1 MKNRLARA
9 LRLRSGEGRLVLVLS
24 FLLLANAIAG
34 EISGIVSLS
43 NFLDT
48 SESVNG
54 ILLVWAADML
64 LMLLMTG
71 LQSLFIDRFDRLT
84 LMRWMALI
92 FMGAFIVLR
101 LLMVFGAPEWLTYSM
116 LYLLSTQQLL
126 IFPLFFWILANDL
139 FDMAQTK
146 RLFPG
151 IAGVGWVGSLLGIGF
166 AAIQPHFFARADVGN
181 EEVLA
186 FSALIYFVAYII
198 LNTGFSDV
206 QLRETVHTTETVR
219 ETLTEGWG
227 FVKDVPAFRYLAMAL
242 LSLAICDVIVEFR
255 FLAVSDFAFP
265 APAQYQTFYSIYRL
279 SYTVAALLIQT
290 FVSGRL
296 IDKLGI
302 QHTFLIFPSTVLV
315 GALWMLGWPGI
326 VSAVGGLVLVK
337 LPEYTVDESARK
349 AFQALVPEER
359 RGRVSVFLDSYLYVG
374 GSLLG
379 IGVLGLLLV
388 LGNVVPTVDNF
399 YIYLTL
405 VVAAALFALWSIVQ
419 LRKVYEESLWNWRLK
434 RRQRRV
440 SSVLD
445 KLEF

>member
-1 MKNRLARA
+1 
-9 LRLRSGEGRLVLVLS
+9 
-24 FLLLANAIAG
+24 
-34 EISGIVSLS
+34 
-43 NFLDT
+43 
-48 SESVNG
+48 
-54 ILLVWAADML
+54 
-64 LMLLMTG
+64 
-71 LQSLFIDRFDRLT
+71 
-84 LMRWMALI
+84 
-92 FMGAFIVLR
+92 
-101 LLMVFGAPEWLTYSM
+101 
-116 LYLLSTQQLL
+116 
-126 IFPLFFWILANDL
+126 
-139 FDMAQTK
+139 
-146 RLFPG
+146 
-151 IAGVGWVGSLLGIGF
+151 
-166 AAIQPHFFARADVGN
+166 
-181 EEVLA
+181 
-186 FSALIYFVAYII
+186 VAYII

-206 QLRETVHTTETVR
+206 QLRETVRTTESVR

-255 FLAVSDFAFP
+255 FLAVSDLTFP

-290 FVSGRL
+290 FISGRL

-379 IGVLGLLLV
+379 IGVLGLMLL
-388 LGNVVPTVDNF
+388 LGNVMPTVDNF